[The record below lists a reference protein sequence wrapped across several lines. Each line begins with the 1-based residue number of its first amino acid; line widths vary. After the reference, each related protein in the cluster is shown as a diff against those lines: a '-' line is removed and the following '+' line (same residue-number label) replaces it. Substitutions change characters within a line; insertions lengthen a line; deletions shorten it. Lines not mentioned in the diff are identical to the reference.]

1 MQVVDRQLKPCYLLE
16 TCPRLQSLYLDW
28 QFELSEPPFR
38 RYTADWLSE
47 MVRQRE
53 WAALAQKLTRLEV
66 VFPAAHTPNAYRY
79 VIYLYLY
86 LIYPSVT
93 SEGTF
98 CLINV
103 NI

>member
-1 MQVVDRQLKPCYLLE
+1 MNLPRGQRAGSRSLAHIFMKMTSTHLQVVDRQLKPCYLLE

-53 WAALAQKLTRLEV
+53 WATLAQKLTRLEV
-66 VFPAAHTPNAYRY
+66 VFPAAHTPNAYR
-79 VIYLYLY
+79 
-86 LIYPSVT
+86 
-93 SEGTF
+93 
-98 CLINV
+98 
-103 NI
+103 